1 MPIREG
7 VLFYFKVMKNT
18 VFKKFSGLLLLVIVC
33 FSCASDLDFNQVNDV
48 KLEPVFVSNLASF
61 EIPAKDFVTGG
72 VEQNVIYAVPT
83 VDIFNDSFFR
93 NNLVKAGLDFEI
105 NNTINRAYTLEIT
118 FLDVNDSPIH
128 SINFS
133 IPAYTGTENLV
144 STTETF
150 ENTQLNIL
158 KRTTKMA
165 FLLRMASG
173 PALTE
178 NSLGSIKLRSGVTA
192 YFIIE

>member
-1 MPIREG
+1 
-7 VLFYFKVMKNT
+7 MKNT

-33 FSCASDLDFNQVNDV
+33 FSCASDLDFNQVNFV

-61 EIPAKDFVTGG
+61 EIPAKDFVTSG

-118 FLDVNDSPIH
+118 
-128 SINFS
+128 
-133 IPAYTGTENLV
+133 
-144 STTETF
+144 
-150 ENTQLNIL
+150 
-158 KRTTKMA
+158 
-165 FLLRMASG
+165 SG
-173 PALTE
+173 C
-178 NSLGSIKLRSGVTA
+178 
-192 YFIIE
+192 

>member
-1 MPIREG
+1 
-7 VLFYFKVMKNT
+7 MKNT

-61 EIPAKDFVTGG
+61 EIPAKDFVAGG

-83 VDIFNDSFFR
+83 VDIFNDAFFR
-93 NNLVKAGLDFEI
+93 NNLVKADLDFEI
-105 NNTINRAYTLEIT
+105 NNTIKRAYTLEIT
-118 FLDVNDSPIH
+118 FLDANDSPLH
-128 SINFS
+128 TINFS
-133 IPAYTGTENLV
+133 IPAHTGTENLV